1 MRLKPDYRSTQHRQ
15 DKGLICV
22 DDKFDPIKK
31 SGLPI
36 YRFVFIHDGPLLLA
50 KTLYVSF
57 FLVKE
62 TPSRSNPPDKI
73 DTSLFVSSSVALDK
87 NPNIYK
93 Q

>member
-31 SGLPI
+31 SVLPI
-36 YRFVFIHDGPLLLA
+36 YRFDLIHDRPLLNTTQ
-50 KTLYVSF
+50 KF

-73 DTSLFVSSSVALDK
+73 D
-87 NPNIYK
+87 
-93 Q
+93 